1 MSLQRKAGRPAFITV
16 SRFPQLLHVFPL
28 ALFLYLPTFL
38 TTSQSS
44 PVAFLKH
51 ESPFLQC
58 HFTLTPHFSSS
69 LLPSFLHPTRFFLF
83 LCFPF
88 LSFLILLCPYLL
100 FYPSSVYF
108 NSFQSFSSCFSSL
121 LFSLLFIHS
130 FNLDVILSFLIL
142 VFLLFSFPP
151 ELALP
156 TLFPHPFIFFFMCL
170 SFHFCSFL
178 SFFRPCIFFFL
189 LCLSCFIH
197 SFILLLFSIF
207 SFPLSVN
214 LLYLSCLL
222 HSLCLISV
230 LPFVSLA
237 HIFISYLCWLHHSFS
252 HGPSSLLV
260 PVVSHLVSMCH
271 GAVCI

>member
-1 MSLQRKAGRPAFITV
+1 MSFHFNATFFII
-16 SRFPQLLHVFPL
+16 
-28 ALFLYLPTFL
+28 
-38 TTSQSS
+38 TSS
-44 PVAFLKH
+44 LI
-51 ESPFLQC
+51 
-58 HFTLTPHFSSS
+58 SSS
-69 LLPSFLHPTRFFLF
+69 YQVLSFLF

-178 SFFRPCIFFFL
+178 SFFLPCIFFFL

-214 LLYLSCLL
+214 LLYFSCLL

>member
-16 SRFPQLLHVFPL
+16 SRFPQLLLVFPL

-58 HFTLTPHFSSS
+58 HFILTPHFSSS
-69 LLPSFLHPTRFFLF
+69 LLPSFLHPTRFFLSF
-83 LCFPF
+83 AF

-108 NSFQSFSSCFSSL
+108 NSFQSFFSCFSSL

-130 FNLDVILSFLIL
+130 FNLDEILSFLIL

-156 TLFPHPFIFFFMCL
+156 TLFPHSFIFFFMCL

-178 SFFRPCIFFFL
+178 SFFLPCIFFFV
-189 LCLSCFIH
+189 CLV
-197 SFILLLFSIF
+197 LYTLLFFCYFLYFPFLFLLTCCIF
-207 SFPLSVN
+207 HVS
-214 LLYLSCLL
+214 YTA
-222 HSLCLISV
+222 SV
-230 LPFVSLA
+230 LSLYF
-237 HIFISYLCWLHHSFS
+237 HL
-252 HGPSSLLV
+252 SLL
-260 PVVSHLVSMCH
+260 PISLSLIF
-271 GAVCI
+271 AVFITHFLMAPLLF

>member
-1 MSLQRKAGRPAFITV
+1 MSFHFNATFFII
-16 SRFPQLLHVFPL
+16 
-28 ALFLYLPTFL
+28 
-38 TTSQSS
+38 TSSLISS
-44 PVAFLKH
+44 SYQVLSF
-51 ESPFLQC
+51 PFLC
-58 HFTLTPHFSSS
+58 
-69 LLPSFLHPTRFFLF
+69 F

-151 ELALP
+151 ELVLP
-156 TLFPHPFIFFFMCL
+156 TLFPHSFIFFFMCL

-178 SFFRPCIFFFL
+178 SFFLPCIFFFL

-197 SFILLLFSIF
+197 CFILLLFSIF
-207 SFPLSVN
+207 SFPFLF
-214 LLYLSCLL
+214 LLTCCIFHVSYTA
-222 HSLCLISV
+222 SV
-230 LPFVSLA
+230 LSLYF
-237 HIFISYLCWLHHSFS
+237 HF
-252 HGPSSLLV
+252 SLL
-260 PVVSHLVSMCH
+260 PISLSLIFAGFITHFLM
-271 GAVCI
+271 APLLF

>member
-1 MSLQRKAGRPAFITV
+1 MWWWWDRQTEAGLLCNTDQHDVSLQRKAGRPAFITV

-170 SFHFCSFL
+170 AFHFCSFFIL
-178 SFFRPCIFFFL
+178 FSSLYFL
-189 LCLSCFIH
+189 L
-197 SFILLLFSIF
+197 
-207 SFPLSVN
+207 
-214 LLYLSCLL
+214 
-222 HSLCLISV
+222 
-230 LPFVSLA
+230 
-237 HIFISYLCWLHHSFS
+237 
-252 HGPSSLLV
+252 SSLFVLFYTLFYSSV
-260 PVVSHLVSMCH
+260 IFYIFLSSFC
-271 GAVCI
+271 